1 MIKYYALLIFGKII
15 PLRRVKK
22 KKISIVYDRGVTSN
36 TSLMHLWEYRTTKRY
51 SIGEGIT
58 IKDIGHSTQH
68 SGLVI
73 GSYLG
78 VERKIR
84 QPGII
89 TISHKVRYLVRL
101 FDSGMVVD
109 VSEDDVYELNK
120 DYVEDT
126 VAIEKSVTDMRTT
139 IDRYC
144 TKFCISECSSDCPLN
159 KYKNYAEDKSGK

>member
-1 MIKYYALLIFGKII
+1 MYYLSIFGKII
-15 PLRRVKK
+15 PLWRIKK
-22 KKISIVYDRGVTSN
+22 KKISIVYDRNLISN
-36 TSLMHLWEYRTTKRY
+36 NSLAYLWEYRKTKRY

-58 IKDIGHSTQH
+58 IKDFGPNTQN
-68 SGLVI
+68 SGLVV

-78 VERKIR
+78 VERKVR
-84 QPGII
+84 DPDII
-89 TISHKVRYLVRL
+89 IISHKVRYLVRL
-101 FDSGMVVD
+101 FDNDNIVD

-126 VAIEKSVTDMRTT
+126 VIIEKSVTDMRTT